1 MGLFSK
7 SVTDEEW
14 LAQAKPLY
22 DAALPYMTALNNAVV
37 NESPEDGANAV
48 NDALPKLP
56 VIAQAIKK
64 SPSPTSSEARRA
76 KKDLE
81 SAMRCYTHGI
91 KQGAKFFADLGIDI
105 RIKFE
110 TQLQITVAHCNK
122 INVHSASPHVM
133 PWESFHTG
141 QGRNGVR
148 HRRLIATKHTV
159 THIARE
165 SR

>member
-22 DAALPYMTALNNAVV
+22 DVALPYMTALNNAVV

-64 SPSPTSSEARRA
+64 LPSPTSSEARRA
-76 KKDLE
+76 KKNLE
-81 SAMRCYTHGI
+81 SAMRCYTEGI
-91 KQGAKFFADLGIDI
+91 KQGAKFFADLGGGPGDRLHWGGIST
-105 RIKFE
+105 RAAAARLVFGKTVFE
-110 TQLQITVAHCNK
+110 SLV
-122 INVHSASPHVM
+122 
-133 PWESFHTG
+133 ES
-141 QGRNGVR
+141 GRKS
-148 HRRLIATKHTV
+148 LEQATAYFST
-159 THIARE
+159 R
-165 SR
+165 